1 MQALSLRESRI
12 GHLILSPSVKDEEK
26 FKAFT
31 PFIINWIELKKSITF
46 YTISE
51 EYGDNNH
58 YHLDIVLFS
67 GLEINKNILNNKGKQ
82 IGLAGHLK
90 DYMTN
95 NLPNTQWN
103 RFYRYQSENIK
114 NTKDYNMKFL
124 IGYNFKEG
132 HKNWNNLNF
141 TSDEINECIQFY
153 EANET
158 KSKIIIDKDV
168 IPLNPKNAMFEL
180 KKLFKNSPDI
190 NIDKLKSETIK
201 KNYCWLGMSKRNTR
215 QLYLQL
221 KIHLGIAEDHEI
233 HEFDDDLK
241 SEITEQH
248 MLQLIEIRNQPD
260 SIRYQ
265 LLLEQ
270 GLIKKS
276 EYKKLLEGE

>member
-1 MQALSLRESRI
+1 MQNLYNLKK
-12 GHLILSPSVKDEEK
+12 GHLTLSPSVRDEEK
-26 FKAFT
+26 FKEFT
-31 PFIINWIELKKSITF
+31 PFIINWIYNKKSISF
-46 YTISE
+46 YSISE
-51 EYGDNNH
+51 EYGENNH
-58 YHLDIVLFS
+58 YHLDIIFFS
-67 GLEINKNILNNKGKQ
+67 KSDINKNILNNKGKQ
-82 IGLAGHLK
+82 IGLSGHLK
-90 DYMTN
+90 TFMTN
-95 NLPNTQWN
+95 NLPNTLWN
-103 RFYRYQSENIK
+103 RFYRYESEHSK
-114 NTKDYNMKFL
+114 NSTEYNTKFL
-124 IGYNFKEG
+124 IGYNFKEL
-132 HKNWNNLNF
+132 KQNWNNLNLS
-141 TSDEINECIQFY
+141 SDEINEYIQFY

-180 KKLFKNSPDI
+180 KKLFKNSPET

-215 QLYLQL
+215 QIYLQL

-241 SEITEQH
+241 SEITDNA

-260 SIRYQ
+260 HIRYQ

-276 EYKKLLEGE
+276 EYNLINNLP